1 MKTRTKGVIELID
14 EVYCII
20 SAGAKR
26 ADLESGEGIKIVA
39 YWVGSVIRIDIKGQE
54 K

>member
-14 EVYCII
+14 EAYFTV

-26 ADLESGEGIKIVA
+26 ADLENGEGIKVIA
-39 YWVGSVIRIDIKGQE
+39 YWVGSVIRIDIKGRE